1 MDNYTDLSVELS
13 TALGV
18 VLKSNNSILALAE
31 SCTGGLASAAITD
44 VAGSSTWFDRGF
56 ITYSNAAKES
66 MLSVQTNTLE
76 TFGAVSVETALEMA
90 LGALANSHAT
100 IAASITGIAGP
111 SGGSKEKPIGTVCF
125 AWATKDGAST
135 SAIEHFSGN
144 RQAIRHQAVIRALS
158 GLIDINK
165 SSASKA

>member
-1 MDNYTDLSVELS
+1 M
-13 TALGV
+13 
-18 VLKSNNSILALAE
+18 LALAE

-44 VAGSSTWFDRGF
+44 VAGSSNWFDRGF

-90 LGALANSHAT
+90 LGALANSNAT

-125 AWATKDGAST
+125 AW
-135 SAIEHFSGN
+135 
-144 RQAIRHQAVIRALS
+144 
-158 GLIDINK
+158 
-165 SSASKA
+165 